1 MSIPQQTCS
10 TSSRFCVVSELT
22 NCVEAVK
29 LLFSLQVYIGCSAVE
44 AEEDGGV
51 AALAEP
57 SGVGELVPLLPAD
70 LTAELLEH
78 WLRLP

>member
-1 MSIPQQTCS
+1 M
-10 TSSRFCVVSELT
+10 VSELT
-22 NCVEAVK
+22 NWVEAVK
-29 LLFSLQVYIGCSAVE
+29 LLFSLHVYIGCSAVE

-57 SGVGELVPLLPAD
+57 EGVGELVPLLPAD
-70 LTAELLEH
+70 LAAELPKH